1 MTTRPYRLRRG
12 ITIVAALLF
21 VGLGIW
27 LMLYPMA
34 IEELYEM
41 SLNDDMA
48 KSEIRAV
55 FGGLMGGVGAAVLAL
70 DLVYGRQRD
79 AAMALATVTAGLV
92 VARIVGMFGEGFP
105 SGPVLN
111 ETIFE
116 VVLLTSLV
124 ASGAYRRDG

>member
-1 MTTRPYRLRRG
+1 MTTRPNRLRRG
-12 ITIVAALLF
+12 ITIFAALLF

-27 LMLYPMA
+27 LMLDPMA
-34 IEELYEM
+34 IEDLYAM

-92 VARIVGMFGEGFP
+92 VARIVGVVGEGFP
-105 SGPVLN
+105 TGPVLN

-116 VVLLTSLV
+116 VVLFTALV
-124 ASGAYRRDG
+124 ATGAYRRES

>member
-1 MTTRPYRLRRG
+1 MTTRPNRLRRG

-27 LMLYPMA
+27 LMLYPLA

-79 AAMALATVTAGLV
+79 AAMVLATVTAGLV
-92 VARIVGMFGEGFP
+92 VARIVGVVGEGFP

-116 VVLLTSLV
+116 VVLFTSLV
-124 ASGAYRRDG
+124 ATGAYRRDG